1 MTKGSARVPQTVR
14 PHLYL
19 AAALLGVLAFGA
31 LTTRWS
37 IQRKDQ
43 HMRADLIQQARI
55 LSQTIPLDRVKTLH
69 GNLTDEKKP
78 AYRRL
83 KEQLMAAVQI
93 NPAWKW
99 IYLMDRRS
107 NGSVFFQLD
116 SEAYDAPDPSPPGQ
130 TYDEASPTLHEVF
143 DSRISTTEG
152 PLPDRWGTWVSAFV
166 PLTDPKTG
174 RLITV
179 VGIDIEA
186 STWQRQA
193 LRTGIVPALATLLL
207 LLLLLAAFL
216 LRGRQEDA
224 TGKIKRIWRHLEAA
238 LAISSG
244 LILTL
249 VATWMARQVE
259 INHQQEI
266 FTSLAQVKTGRILDA
281 FLSLRHSELE
291 GLARFIEGSE
301 RVTTAEFRRYARHL
315 TRVPEVLAWAWVPI
329 VPAAEKEPFEHAVR
343 DAGWQGPAYRIWEFD
358 ATNGMASASGRDP
371 FYPIYHVEASDS
383 LARYGLS
390 PGRDLGATEP
400 IRHTLEHAAASRL
413 ITASDLLPAPPHLSD
428 RRSQILIFRPAG
440 KNTARREI
448 QGYAMAAVDPEIFLK
463 AFLGENLEE
472 NRHVSLE
479 LLQLRAGQP
488 PQRLAAIGMPDSAT
502 AVPELLSS
510 DWALTR
516 PILTFGKTYGVT
528 ARPTAEFLAFHSFHL
543 GWIVLLA
550 GLSITAASALTIG
563 FIVHRR
569 EDMERLVD
577 ERTFDL
583 ATSMRRFDQLA
594 RQSRTLTWETNADGL
609 YTDLSPVVEDLLG
622 FRPDELIGK
631 KHFFDL
637 HPAEGRE
644 EFKAMA
650 FAAFANRTPF
660 LDVANPI
667 VAKNGDLVWVATN
680 GMPIVDADGRL
691 RGYQGTD
698 KDITDRKR
706 AEDALANLARQNQ
719 EAAQRY
725 AALISASNTGAWE
738 YNDATGHL
746 WCSPEYFS
754 MLGRDLREFDL
765 SPEKSNIEAFLL
777 DLMHPD
783 DRPQARSRLTRYLKN
798 PAGMYEQTFR
808 MQHKDGHWVWI
819 WSRGRTISDKH
830 GKPTPMMVGTHIDI
844 SATKRAEEALRESEQ
859 KYRML
864 TESMKDVVWTLDVAQ
879 RQFLYVSPSVQAM
892 RGFSAQEVMAAP
904 LEDSIAPEDRPA
916 LLQRI
921 VHNSAE
927 FQQGRISSDTFF
939 THEFAQPCKDGST
952 VIVETLCRLWR
963 DNQTGRIELHGVT
976 RDITDRKRAELEL
989 KESRRR
995 YAALLANLP
1004 GMAYRCQNT
1013 PDWTMDFVSEGCL
1026 QLTGYAPGDLLGNR
1040 SLSFNDLICPPYR
1053 EHLWRKWQQTLA
1065 DHGKFEDEYEI
1076 TTRDGEIKWVW
1087 EQGEGVY
1094 DEQGCVVAL
1103 EGFIA
1108 DITDRKRA
1116 EAERERLTRAI
1127 EQSREIVVITDA
1139 SGTMLYVNPAFTRS
1153 TGFSREEAIGRNPR
1167 ILQSG
1172 QHDAAFYADM
1182 WKTLLDGRTW
1192 EGQLINKT
1200 KAGALYTE
1208 QASISPVRDLAGHI
1222 IHFVAVKHDITR
1234 ELQDQKEKE
1243 SLQSQ
1248 LLQSQK
1254 MESIGRLAGGVAHD
1268 FNNMLQAI
1276 LGYAEMAIEQVSPG
1290 QSLHTDLKEIQKAAQ
1305 RSAALTRQ
1313 LQAFARKQ
1321 AAQPKVLDL
1330 NAAVENLLAMLRR
1343 LIGEDIHLAWI
1354 PGAHLGPVRIDP
1366 TQLDQIVANLCV
1378 NARDAVGKPGH
1389 VVIETR
1395 AAEVARIHH
1404 SPHGDL
1410 RPGSYVVLAVRDDG
1424 EGIPPDVIEHIFEPF
1439 FTTKQRGQGTGL
1451 GLSTVYGIV
1460 QQNNGTIQVH
1470 SEPGAGAVFEVYL
1483 PRQSG
1488 RLAEDISPVDA
1499 EPEALGGHETILLVD
1514 DEETILQTTRRILE
1528 SLGYAVIATPSPHEA
1543 LLLAERYKGGI
1554 DLLLTDVIM
1563 PDMNGPELV
1572 RRLRSR
1578 YPKLR
1583 GLYMS
1588 GYTANLLA
1596 KQGLQEADLD
1606 YIPKPFSRNM
1616 LARKIREAFG
1626 K

>member
-1 MTKGSARVPQTVR
+1 MTKGSALVSQTTR
-14 PHLYL
+14 YRLYL
-19 AAALLGVLAFGA
+19 AATLLAVLAFGG
-31 LTTRWS
+31 LTVRWA
-37 IQRKDQ
+37 IRREDR
-43 HMRADLIQQARI
+43 HMREDLIQQARI

-69 GNLTDEKKP
+69 GNLTDEQKP
-78 AYRRL
+78 EYRRL

-93 NPAWKW
+93 NPTWKW

-107 NGSVFFQLD
+107 NGSIIFQLD

-130 TYDEASPTLHEVF
+130 TYGEASPTLHGVF

-166 PLTDPKTG
+166 PLADPKTG

-186 STWQRQA
+186 STWQRQT
-193 LRTGIVPALATLLL
+193 LRAGIVPSLATLAL
-207 LLLLLAAFL
+207 LLLLLAAYF
-216 LRGRQEDA
+216 LRGRQEES
-224 TGKIKRIWRHLEAA
+224 TGKIKRIWRHLEAS

-244 LILTL
+244 VILTL

-259 INHQQEI
+259 VNHQQEI
-266 FTSLAQVKTGRILDA
+266 FSSLAQVKTGRILDA
-281 FLSLRHSELE
+281 FLSLRHAELE
-291 GLARFIEGSE
+291 GLARFVEGSE
-301 RVTTAEFRRYARHL
+301 RVTTSEFRRYARHL
-315 TRVPEVLAWAWVPI
+315 TRVPEVLAWAWIPI
-329 VPAAEKEPFEHAVR
+329 IPAAEKEAFEQAVLE
-343 DAGWQGPAYRIWEFD
+343 AGWQGPAYRIWEYD
-358 ATNGMASASGRDP
+358 ATNGLAPDSGRDP
-371 FYPIYHVEASDS
+371 LYPIYFVESSES
-383 LARYGLS
+383 LSRYGLS
-390 PGRDLGATEP
+390 PGRNLGASEP
-400 IRHTLEHAAASRL
+400 IRDTLENAAAARL
-413 ITASDLLPAPPHLSD
+413 ITATDLLPAPPHLSD
-428 RRSQILIFRPAG
+428 RRSQILIFRPTGMNA
-440 KNTARREI
+440 ARRQI

-472 NRHVSLE
+472 NRHVSLD
-479 LLQLRAGQP
+479 LIQLRAGHP
-488 PQRLAAIGMPDSAT
+488 PQRLASIGMPPGDAGLP
-502 AVPELLSS
+502 APLSNS
-510 DWALTR
+510 WTLTR
-516 PILTFGKTYGVT
+516 PILTFGKTYGVI

-543 GWIVLLA
+543 DWIVLLA

-563 FIVHRR
+563 FIAHRR

-583 ATSMRRFDQLA
+583 ATSMRRFDLLA
-594 RQSRTLTWETNADGL
+594 RQSRTITWETDADGL
-609 YTDLSPVVEDLLG
+609 YTDLSPVVEEVLG
-622 FRPDELIGK
+622 FRAEELIGK
-631 KHFFDL
+631 KHFYDL
-637 HPAEGRE
+637 HPDENRE
-644 EFKAMA
+644 KFKAMA

-660 LDVANPI
+660 LDVVNPI

-698 KDITDRKR
+698 KDVTDRKR
-706 AEDALANLARQNQ
+706 AEDALAGLARQNQ

-738 YNDATGHL
+738 YNDLTGHL

-765 SPEKSNIEAFLL
+765 SPDKSNIEAFLL

-798 PAGMYEQTFR
+798 PVGMYEQTFR
-808 MQHKDGHWVWI
+808 MRHKDGHWVWI
-819 WSRGRTISDKH
+819 WSRGRTISDKR
-830 GKPTPMMVGTHIDI
+830 GNPTPMMVGTHIDI
-844 SATKRAEEALRESEQ
+844 SESKRAEEALGESEK
-859 KYRML
+859 KYRTLFSEML
-864 TESMKDVVWTLDVAQ
+864 E
-879 RQFLYVSPSVQAM
+879 
-892 RGFSAQEVMAAP
+892 GF
-904 LEDSIAPEDRPA
+904 A
-916 LLQRI
+916 LHEI
-921 VHNSAE
+921 ICDD
-927 FQQGRISSDTFF
+927 QGRPVDYRYLAANPAFERLTGLKVNALIGKTILEVQPDIERKWIDIFGKVALTGNPAFFDSSSEALGRHYEVTAFRPGPNQ
-939 THEFAQPCKDGST
+939 FACIFS
-952 VIVETLCRLWR
+952 
-963 DNQTGRIELHGVT
+963 
-976 RDITDRKRAELEL
+976 DITDRKRAENALR
-989 KESRRR
+989 ESRRQH
-995 YAALLANLP
+995 AALLANLP
-1004 GMAYRCQNT
+1004 GMAYRCQNN
-1013 PDWTMDFVSEGCL
+1013 PDWTMDFVSEGC
-1026 QLTGYAPGDLLGNR
+1026 QRLTGYASDDLIGNR
-1040 SLSFNDLICPPYR
+1040 TLSFNDLISPPFR
-1053 EHLWRKWQQTLA
+1053 EHLWQKWQHILA
-1065 DHGKFEDEYEI
+1065 NHGKFEDEYEI
-1076 TTRDGEIKWVW
+1076 TTRNGETKWVW

-1094 DEQGCVVAL
+1094 DEQDRVVAL

-1139 SGTMLYVNPAFTRS
+1139 GGTMLYVNPAFARA

-1172 QHDAAFYADM
+1172 QHDEAFYADM
-1182 WKTLLDGRTW
+1182 WRTLLDGRTW
-1192 EGQLINKT
+1192 EGQFVNKT

-1243 SLQSQ
+1243 NLQSQ
-1248 LLQSQK
+1248 LLQAQK
-1254 MESIGRLAGGVAHD
+1254 MESIGRLAGGVAQD

-1276 LGYAEMAIEQVSPG
+1276 LGYAEMAIEQVPPG
-1290 QSLHTDLKEIQKAAQ
+1290 QPLHTDLKEIQKAAQ

-1313 LQAFARKQ
+1313 LQTFARKQ
-1321 AAQPKVLDL
+1321 AAQPKMLDL
-1330 NAAVENLLAMLRR
+1330 NAAVENLLGMLRR
-1343 LIGEDIHLAWI
+1343 LIGEDIHLAWQ
-1354 PGAHLGPVRIDP
+1354 PGSHLGPVKIDP

-1378 NARDAVGKPGH
+1378 NARDAIGKSGH
-1389 VVIETR
+1389 IVIETR
-1395 AAEVARIHH
+1395 AAEIPRIRH

-1424 EGIPPDVIEHIFEPF
+1424 EGIPSEVLEHIFEPF

-1470 SEPGAGAVFEVYL
+1470 SEPGAGAIFEVYL
-1483 PRQSG
+1483 PRQPG
-1488 RLAEDISPVDA
+1488 RWADA
-1499 EPEALGGHETILLVD
+1499 PPPEASEPDAPGGEETILLVD

-1528 SLGYAVIATPSPHEA
+1528 SLGYAVIATPSPQEA
-1543 LLLAERYKGGI
+1543 IHLAEQHKGRI

-1572 RRLRSR
+1572 RLLRTR

-1606 YIPKPFSRNM
+1606 YIPKPFSRTM